1 MSVKQF
7 LLVFLGGGIGSL
19 LRYIISKTFNTY
31 FQHFYLGTFLVN
43 ILGCLIIG
51 LVLGI
56 SFKSNLLSQNQTL
69 LLTTGFCGGF
79 TTFSTFALENQS
91 LLKSGEILHFS
102 FYTIASIAVGIFAV
116 ILGLWL
122 SKLM

>member
-1 MSVKQF
+1 MSIKQF
-7 LLVFLGGGIGSL
+7 LLVFIGGGLGSL

-43 ILGCLIIG
+43 IIGCLIIG

-56 SFKSNLLSQNQTL
+56 SYKSNLLSQNQTL

-79 TTFSTFALENQS
+79 TTFSTFALENQN

-102 FYTIASIAVGIFAV
+102 FYTIASIAVGVFAV

>member
-1 MSVKQF
+1 MKQF

-19 LRYIISKTFNTY
+19 LRYIISRTFNTY

-43 ILGCLIIG
+43 IIGCLIIG

-56 SFKSNLLSQNQTL
+56 SYKSNLLSQNQTL

-79 TTFSTFALENQS
+79 TTFSTFALENQA
-91 LLKSGEILHFS
+91 LLKSGEIFHFS
-102 FYTIASIAVGIFAV
+102 LYTIASIAVGIFAV

>member
-1 MSVKQF
+1 MKQF

-19 LRYIISKTFNTY
+19 LRYIISRTFNTY

-43 ILGCLIIG
+43 IIGCLIIG

-56 SFKSNLLSQNQTL
+56 SYKSNLLSQNQTL

-79 TTFSTFALENQS
+79 TTFSTFALENQT
-91 LLKSGEILHFS
+91 LLKSGEILQFS

>member
-1 MSVKQF
+1 MKQF

-19 LRYIISKTFNTY
+19 LRYIISRTFNTY

-43 ILGCLIIG
+43 IIGCLIIG

-116 ILGLWL
+116 LLGLWL
-122 SKLM
+122 SKLI

>member
-1 MSVKQF
+1 MSIKQF
-7 LLVFLGGGIGSL
+7 LLVFIGGGLGSL

-43 ILGCLIIG
+43 IIGCLIIG

-56 SFKSNLLSQNQTL
+56 SYKSNLLSQNQTL

-79 TTFSTFALENQS
+79 TTFSTFALENQT
-91 LLKSGEILHFS
+91 LLKSGEILQFS

>member
-1 MSVKQF
+1 MKQF
-7 LLVFLGGGIGSL
+7 LLVFLGGGLGSL
-19 LRYIISKTFNTY
+19 LRYIISRTFNTY

-43 ILGCLIIG
+43 IIGCLIIG
-51 LVLGI
+51 LVLGV
-56 SFKSNLLSQNQTL
+56 SYKSNLLSQNQTL

-79 TTFSTFALENQS
+79 TTFSTFALENQT

-116 ILGLWL
+116 IVGLWL

>member
-1 MSVKQF
+1 MKQF
-7 LLVFLGGGIGSL
+7 LLVFIGGGLGSL
-19 LRYIISKTFNTY
+19 LRYIISRTFNTY

-43 ILGCLIIG
+43 IIGCLIIG

-79 TTFSTFALENQS
+79 TTFSAFALENQN

-102 FYTIASIAVGIFAV
+102 FYTIASIAVGVFAV

>member
-1 MSVKQF
+1 MYMKQF

-19 LRYIISKTFNTY
+19 LRYIISRTFNTY

-43 ILGCLIIG
+43 IIGCLIIG

-116 ILGLWL
+116 LLGLWL
-122 SKLM
+122 SKLI